1 MTNAAKDVVLL
12 GAGDR
17 GTIYASYALKH
28 PERLRLIAVAEPIA
42 ERRERIAREHDIPA
56 NRCFDSWEKLL
67 AEGQIA
73 EGCIIA
79 TGDPMHVKPA
89 IAAMGFGYHVLL
101 EKPMALTKK
110 DCTAIVEASI
120 RTGMTL
126 NVCHVLRYTDF
137 FKTVKDIVDS
147 GILGDVHTIYHA
159 ENVSFYHMAHS
170 YVRGNWRCSE
180 EASPMILA
188 KSCHDLDLIGWF
200 ARSEPARV
208 SSFGELS
215 HFKGENAP
223 EGAPVRCTDGCPAAG
238 DCMYEAVS
246 TYLRGRH
253 LKQALLKAGNPVL
266 KGLARFMLRFPQMAG
281 RLPLLKRYYIWKE
294 WPTSTITE
302 DLTEEGI
309 MKALKEG
316 PYGRCVYACD
326 NNQVD
331 HQEVIIEFKNG
342 ITGMLKMHGHSHEEG
357 RTLRIDGSRGTL
369 RGKFGGGGSLEV
381 HDHQSG
387 KKKAYRVKTD
397 LLGHSEG
404 DFSIMENFVSVLNG
418 EKGLTGARESLI
430 SHYLAFGAH
439 ESRIKGRVIK
449 L

>member
-1 MTNAAKDVVLL
+1 MVKGAKGVVLI

-28 PERLRLIAVAEPIA
+28 PEKLCVIAVAEPIA
-42 ERRERIAREHDIPA
+42 ERRERIARDHSIPA
-56 NRCFDSWEKLL
+56 DRCFDSWEKLL

-79 TGDPMHVKPA
+79 TGDTMHVKPA
-89 IAAMGFGYHVLL
+89 IAAMGLGYHVLL

-110 DCTAIVEASI
+110 DCTAVVEASL

-137 FKTVKDIVDS
+137 FKTVKEIIDS
-147 GILGDVHTIYHA
+147 GVLGDVHTIYHA
-159 ENVSFYHMAHS
+159 ENVSYYHMAHS
-170 YVRGNWRCSE
+170 YVRGNWRRSD

-200 ARSEPARV
+200 ARSEPALV

-215 HFKGENAP
+215 HFISSHSP
-223 EGAPVRCTDGCPAAG
+223 EGAPDRCTDGCPAGG

-253 LKQALLKAGNPVL
+253 LKQALLKADNTAL
-266 KGLARFMLRFPQMAG
+266 KVIVRFMLRFPQLAG
-281 RLPLLKRYYIWKE
+281 KLPFLKRFYVWKE

-302 DLTEEGI
+302 DMTEYGI
-309 MKALKEG
+309 MKALQEG

-326 NNQVD
+326 NDQVD
-331 HQEVIIEFKNG
+331 HQEVIIKFHNG
-342 ITGMLKMHGHSHEEG
+342 ITGVLKMHGHSHEEG

-369 RGKFGGGGSLEV
+369 RGKFGGGGRLEV
-381 HDHQSG
+381 HDHCTG
-387 KKKAYRVKTD
+387 KKKIYRIKTD

-404 DFSIMENFVSVLNG
+404 DFRIMENFVSVLNG

-439 ESRIKGRVIK
+439 ESRIKGKVIK